1 MHNKQFEP
9 IFNLHLNCHP
19 TQLHVSGL
27 AVLHLSTTPPSASN
41 IKAAIKQIHIY
52 NDYFVITNNMVNK
65 FFFIKICSGED
76 KES

>member
-27 AVLHLSTTPPSASN
+27 AVLHLSTTPPSTSN
-41 IKAAIKQIHIY
+41 IKAAMKQIHIY
-52 NDYFVITNNMVNK
+52 NDYLQYCHNK
-65 FFFIKICSGED
+65 
-76 KES
+76 